1 MAAMTSK
8 FNYECAI
15 QDYTDRWSRSGKSQ
29 NVCLHSMLESFKH
42 SLIYQLSNIFIMKQ
56 SELASKNI
64 GRMHA
69 NIIGGSLP
77 ALFPPRE
84 PACRLTM
91 SNMLGDL
98 KTRKRTGTSC

>member
-1 MAAMTSK
+1 MIFK
-8 FNYECAI
+8 FNYDCAI
-15 QDYTDRWSRSGKSQ
+15 QYYTDQWSRSGTSQ

-69 NIIGGSLP
+69 NIIGGSLS

-91 SNMLGDL
+91 PNMLGDL